1 MFRNGS
7 LNGSWNVFSVL
18 NAVLVIAI
26 VVATLIMARDILLQ
40 SSRRALKTPIQPR
53 PTQQARSIDTK
64 DLEAILR
71 NNPFSNR
78 SETFKLI
85 TSTEKAVQTPSD
97 YKLIGTISG
106 DRLYSFAVFA
116 DKEGRQEIVRLGS
129 PVGTLG
135 TLWQVYKD
143 KVIVKGNGRDTEITL
158 ADIVRIEEA
167 RQGQVPSQHQT
178 SEPAR
183 QTSDFARQ
191 IGDRA
196 FVVDQ
201 RKIQFAIDNPN
212 QIMTDARLLPNIVDG
227 VQRGFILREVR
238 PGGIYQSLGL
248 RDGDVLLRINEY
260 NINNPESGLQ
270 AFMALKG
277 LERVNLDI
285 IRGGSNLTL
294 TYLIK

>member
-1 MFRNGS
+1 MFKNK
-7 LNGSWNVFSVL
+7 GSWNVFSVL
-18 NAVLVIAI
+18 NAII
-26 VVATLIMARDILLQ
+26 VVAILMTTLLISRDVMLEA
-40 SSRRALKTPIQPR
+40 SKKTHKSNNPK
-53 PTQQARSIDTK
+53 PTQHAKSIDTK
-64 DLEAILR
+64 DLDAILK
-71 NNPFSNR
+71 NNPFSSR
-78 SETFKLI
+78 SETFRPI

-106 DRLYSFAVFA
+106 DRHYSFAVFA
-116 DKEGRQEIVRLGS
+116 DKEGKQEIIRLGS

-135 TLWQVYKD
+135 TLWQVFKD
-143 KVIVKGNGRDTEITL
+143 KVIVKGNGRDTEIAL
-158 ADIVRIEEA
+158 ADIVKIEEI
-167 RQGQVPSQHQT
+167 RQGQVPSQIQT
-178 SEPAR
+178 TDMTR
-183 QTSDFARQ
+183 LTSDFARQ
-191 IGDRA
+191 TGERT

-227 VQRGFILREVR
+227 VQKGFILREVR

-285 IRGGSNLTL
+285 IRGGSNMTL